1 MRSREEISNRFLCIT
16 RSLTHLVCPSGKLFC
31 LSIFPGF
38 GAQLERARFFHDIYC
53 PSTLPSTFSM
63 APLHLTTPAP
73 FHRLLLEMLIERLPT
88 NDLQYSVLLHAH
100 VERQLKS
107 ITTPQL
113 AASVLPY
120 SRASWARHFPD
131 NRADA
136 LYRSHHVL
144 LMEFCLAS
152 KLDSGQELII
162 QATVHP
168 SMRNYILHYPTVHVP
183 VESTRGAFS
192 MKRHTCS
199 CEDGCETHK
208 HRRLPLLAGAMVFAP
223 TSRCCSCRSHAWPTR
238 PSSLYV

>member
-1 MRSREEISNRFLCIT
+1 MLILSARVANFLVFRSFLA
-16 RSLTHLVCPSGKLFC
+16 LVHSW
-31 LSIFPGF
+31 SV
-38 GAQLERARFFHDIYC
+38 RAS
-53 PSTLPSTFSM
+53 STTST
-63 APLHLTTPAP
+63 APLHCHPPFLWRRCTSLPQSHFIVYYWRCSSSACQPMTCSTACFSMLTPSDSSSP
-73 FHRLLLEMLIERLPT
+73 F
-88 NDLQYSVLLHAH
+88 
-100 VERQLKS
+100 
-107 ITTPQL
+107 TTPQL

-120 SRASWARHFPD
+120 SRASWAHHFPD
-131 NRADA
+131 NRANA

-208 HRRLPLLAGAMVFAP
+208 HRRLTLLAGAMVFAP
-223 TSRCCSCRSHAWPTR
+223 TSRCCSCRSHASPTR